1 MWFNGTIQ
9 LIRIFKI
16 PVKIHWSFALLLI
29 YIGYAGFS
37 QDLGWQGT
45 LWYSLFVLCLFTCVV
60 MHEYGH
66 ALTARRFGVDTV
78 DIILLPIGGVAR
90 LTRLPKK
97 PIQELLIA
105 LAGPLVNVIIAV
117 ILALFLWFTRDNPF
131 EIIGN
136 DATIYTHS
144 SNFIPLLFLLNI
156 TLVVFNMIPA
166 FPMDGGRVLRA
177 LLTLKA
183 GRLKATRVAS
193 VIGQLMAVAF
203 GAFAV
208 IEGQWT
214 LGLIGIF
221 IFFSAR
227 SEYQAVKS
235 DFMLHQGKAAD
246 MMQRKFKLIP
256 ITLSPNKL
264 EEYLQA
270 DIEPYYL
277 VTDENGSI
285 CGILSTESFRL
296 LQSDRDHEILSL
308 HPIIST
314 HFISVDIH
322 TPVYEILRLFK
333 VHHYILLP
341 VYDGDKLVGVLDYR
355 NFS

>member
-29 YIGYAGFS
+29 YIAYAGFS
-37 QDLGWQGT
+37 QDLGLQGT

-60 MHEYGH
+60 MHEFGH
-66 ALTARRFGVDTV
+66 ALTARRYGVDTV

-90 LTRLPKK
+90 LTRLPQK
-97 PIQELLIA
+97 PIHELLIA
-105 LAGPLVNVIIAV
+105 LAGPMVNVIIAS
-117 ILALFLWFTRDNPF
+117 ILAILLWFTRENPF

-144 SNFIPLLFLLNI
+144 SNFIPLLLLLNI

-193 VIGQLMAVAF
+193 VIGQILAVAF
-203 GAFAV
+203 GVFAV

-214 LGLIGIF
+214 LGLIGVF

-227 SEYQAVKS
+227 SEYKAVRS
-235 DFMLHQGKAAD
+235 DIMLHQGKAAD
-246 MMQRKFKLIP
+246 MMQRQFKLIP
-256 ITLSPNKL
+256 INLPSEKL
-264 EEYLQA
+264 EEYLQSDA
-270 DIEPYYL
+270 QPYYL
-277 VTDENGSI
+277 VADEGGSI
-285 CGILSTESFRL
+285 CGILSTESYRL
-296 LQSDRDHEILSL
+296 LQSDGEFANPSL
-308 HPIIST
+308 QQMIST
-314 HFISVDIH
+314 HFIPVDIH

-333 VHHYILLP
+333 VHHYTLLP
-341 VYDGDKLVGVLDYR
+341 VYEGDKLVGVLDYR
-355 NFS
+355 NFT